1 MNVAVVVLVVIHAG
15 ETETRPV
22 LFSINPDQNYKT
34 AQQELLRKSVK
45 TLFGRRSQ
53 YVVTS
58 RRDKLI

>member
-1 MNVAVVVLVVIHAG
+1 MIVTVIVLVVIDRC

-22 LFSINPDQNYKT
+22 LFSINPDQNYQT